1 MPRRF
6 PLVLLLLL
14 ALLGFGGAGLTA
26 TAEPPP
32 APAEPAPA
40 DKPAKGVSAFEYF
53 FEKKQ
58 PQPAATPPAPPAP
71 AAPAPSAPPAIT
83 PPIPIPEVE
92 MSTYYLVL
100 LRRGPAWTAEE
111 TPAVK
116 KLQEGHMANIRRLAQ
131 EGKLVIAGPF
141 LEQTGAGSLAG
152 LFIFRAGS
160 REEVQALTATDP
172 AIQAGRLVP
181 EILPWLGPKTLHY

>member
-1 MPRRF
+1 MPRRSL
-6 PLVLLLLL
+6 LVLLLLL
-14 ALLGFGGAGLTA
+14 AFLGFGGAGA
-26 TAEPPP
+26 TAAAPKT
-32 APAEPAPA
+32 APA
-40 DKPAKGVSAFEYF
+40 
-53 FEKKQ
+53 
-58 PQPAATPPAPPAP
+58 PPAPPA
-71 AAPAPSAPPAIT
+71 APTAEPKSADG
-83 PPIPIPEVE
+83 VE
-92 MSTYYLVL
+92 MATYYLVL

-111 TPAVK
+111 TPAVT

-131 EGKLVIAGPF
+131 EGKLILAGPF

-152 LFIFRAGS
+152 LFLFRAGS